1 MTMEILNYNAI
12 CNLGANIDEIFVN
25 AINGENN
32 LFEISK
38 NIIKGKN
45 VRVGR
50 INTDLEKIEDEKFN
64 LRCNRL
70 LLTCCKSLGIEKYI
84 EKFGKD
90 NVAVV
95 TATTNSGV
103 EEFEHSQKIEHSE
116 LGNPAVFLK
125 EYYGLNNYY
134 ASVSTACS
142 SGIKAFSIAQD
153 LLNSGFAKA
162 VIVAGVDSL
171 AKVPIFGFNSLEVLS
186 PQATNPMS
194 KNREGINIGEA
205 VAVFVVANEGG
216 EIEITGIGETTDIY
230 HNTTPD
236 PEAKEEIVAIKKA
249 LENSNL
255 TPEDIDYINMHGTGT
270 VANDLMEARA
280 ISEIFGNST
289 YISSTKPLTGH
300 CLGGASSIETALCC
314 KLLEQNNKQVFPHIF
329 DNQYDETLPKIKLAQ
344 KNTKLDRLKT
354 CMNLS
359 FGFGGTNAVM
369 ILRKKGNN

>member
-32 LFEISK
+32 LFKISK
-38 NIIKGKN
+38 DIIKGKN
-45 VRVGR
+45 VRIGR
-50 INTDLEKIEDEKFN
+50 INTDLEKIKDERFN

-70 LLTCCKSLGIEKYI
+70 LLTCCKNLEIETYI
-84 EKFGKD
+84 KKFGKD
-90 NVAVV
+90 NIAVV

-171 AKVPIFGFNSLEVLS
+171 AKVPIFGFNSLEILS

-194 KNREGINIGEA
+194 KNRAGINIGEA

-236 PEAKEEIVAIKKA
+236 PKAKEEIVAIKKA

-270 VANDLMEARA
+270 IANDLMEARA

-289 YISSTKPLTGH
+289 YTSSTKPLTGH

-314 KLLEQNNKQVFPHIF
+314 KLLEQNNKQIFPHIF
-329 DNQYDETLPKIKLAQ
+329 DNQYDETLPKIRLAQ

-354 CMNLS
+354 CINLS

-369 ILRKKGNN
+369 ILRKKG

>member
-38 NIIKGKN
+38 DIIKGKN

-64 LRCNRL
+64 LRCNQL
-70 LLTCCKSLGIEKYI
+70 ILTCCKSLGIEKYI

-90 NVAVV
+90 NVAIV

-116 LGNPAVFLK
+116 LGNPAIFLK

-194 KNREGINIGEA
+194 KNRAGINIGET

-236 PEAKEEIVAIKKA
+236 PEAKEEILAIKKA

-289 YISSTKPLTGH
+289 YTSSTKPLTGH

>member
-1 MTMEILNYNAI
+1 MEILNYNAI

-38 NIIKGKN
+38 DIIKGKN

-64 LRCNRL
+64 LRCNQL
-70 LLTCCKSLGIEKYI
+70 ILTCCKSLGIEKYI

-90 NVAVV
+90 NVAIV

-116 LGNPAVFLK
+116 LGNPAIFLK

-194 KNREGINIGEA
+194 KNRAGINIGET

-236 PEAKEEIVAIKKA
+236 PEAKEEILAIKKA

-289 YISSTKPLTGH
+289 YTSSTKPLTGH

>member
-1 MTMEILNYNAI
+1 MEILNYNAI

-25 AINGENN
+25 AINGKNN

-38 NIIKGKN
+38 DIIKGKS
-45 VRVGR
+45 VRIGK

-70 LLTCCKSLGIEKYI
+70 ILTCCKNLGIEKYI

-90 NVAVV
+90 NVAIV

-194 KNREGINIGEA
+194 KNRAGINIGEA

-280 ISEIFGNST
+280 INEIFGNST
-289 YISSTKPLTGH
+289 YTSSTKPLTGH

-314 KLLEQNNKQVFPHIF
+314 KLLENNSKQVFPHIF
-329 DNQYDETLPKIKLAQ
+329 DNQYDETLPKIKLA
-344 KNTKLDRLKT
+344 KKDTKLDRLKT

-369 ILRKKGNN
+369 ILRKKGK